1 MRTCPPLKRVS
12 RLCCVLFLS
21 LTNESAFR
29 YAFSMPYQWALS
41 IYAWIQSGRFVFLF
55 FRTVLCHAHT
65 SLKRDYDAR
74 IREYGLQIYDDI
86 SHTTLTVDGNL
97 SFNYKSACSCT
108 IADPSDFNSVQSDQN
123 ANPNTV
129 GYVTSGFWAGQ
140 AISRFIWG
148 YYTPRYDTFFTYIAY
163 CLDIRDL
170 PLA

>member
-1 MRTCPPLKRVS
+1 MGSFDICLDSKWEVR
-12 RLCCVLFLS
+12 
-21 LTNESAFR
+21 
-29 YAFSMPYQWALS
+29 FS
-41 IYAWIQSGRFVFLF
+41 IFFGRFS
-55 FRTVLCHAHT
+55 CHTHT

-74 IREYGLQIYDDI
+74 LREFGLQIHDDI

-108 IADPSDFNSVQSDQN
+108 ITDPSDFNSVQPDQN

-148 YYTPRYDTFFTYIAY
+148 YYTPRYDTFFTCIVH
-163 CLDIRDL
+163 CLDMWDL
-170 PLA
+170 FLA